1 VRFGTGFGI
10 DYYTYKKGMPM
21 PISDFQFIDFDIDL
35 NKNPFSND
43 ISVVGDR
50 NAIRQSIMNIV
61 LTSPGEKR
69 FNDDFGVSLRDY
81 LFELWT
87 PHQSSMLELDIKIA
101 IARLEPRA
109 VVDSVIFE
117 EDSDVAKQG
126 SSGIANQLNLTINY
140 TILNGRKSKLRDTLR
155 VALQKV
161 R

>member
-1 VRFGTGFGI
+1 
-10 DYYTYKKGMPM
+10 M

-35 NKNPFSND
+35 NKNSFNDD

-61 LTSPGEKR
+61 LTAPGEKR
-69 FNDDFGVSLRDY
+69 FNDDFGVGLRNY

-87 PHQSSMLELDIKIA
+87 PHQSAIMERDLNVA

-109 VVDSVIFE
+109 VINSVKFD

-126 SSGIANQLNLTINY
+126 SSGTANQINMTINY
-140 TILNGRKSKLRDTLR
+140 TILNGRKSKLTDTLQ
-155 VALQKV
+155 VTLQKV